1 TRVPLA
7 VPVKLREPS
16 TAVYDVFALKRI
28 TPKDNIVEA
37 DLRSLPARLY
47 AVLPAPIERG
57 ALRGP
62 KQLKARQAFAWS
74 AEVQD
79 GEGKAIRAS
88 VPLRLRLL
96 DAGGRV
102 LEEQF
107 TAVGAKGT
115 GGTMRSVRNAAPG
128 TQTLEVTEL
137 FSGQTARLAITVEA
151 PPRPASLA

>member
-1 TRVPLA
+1 
-7 VPVKLREPS
+7 
-16 TAVYDVFALKRI
+16 
-28 TPKDNIVEA
+28 
-37 DLRSLPARLY
+37 
-47 AVLPAPIERG
+47 VLPAPIERV

-62 KQLKARQAFAWS
+62 KQLKAGQAFAWS

-107 TAVGAKGT
+107 TAVGAKRT

-128 TQTLEVTEL
+128 AQTLEVTEL

-151 PPRPASLA
+151 PPRPASLAAADDQADAAADATARGSGADKGLTPPEGLF